1 MLKSATF
8 DKDEATELKVVS
20 TSSSDCETTSRRL
33 LEIQGGRSVLTAAAS
48 IHMLYIDARLAV
60 SIALPFKVHVEG
72 GVEVVFD
79 EIEPS
84 PVAEDIDSGIDEN
97 DKCGEVVESF
107 SHDVIAETD
116 TINIFIEAS
125 VKKAF
130 SVRLTA
136 EEHTKFID
144 SCQYCF
150 GYTTNQIR
158 CKNKRKSLQGEKV
171 WCYHHK
177 SQELEYR
184 KFCAYRDRPA
194 FCDWWETSI

>member
-20 TSSSDCETTSRRL
+20 TLSSDCEFTSRRL
-33 LEIQGGRSVLTAAAS
+33 LEIEGGRSVLTAAAS
-48 IHMLYIDARLAV
+48 IDMLYIDARLAA
-60 SIALPFKVHVEG
+60 SIALPFKVHVE

-84 PVAEDIDSGIDEN
+84 PVAEDIDSGIGED

-107 SHDVIAETD
+107 SPDVIAETD
-116 TINIFIEAS
+116 TVNICIEVSA
-125 VKKAF
+125 KKAF

-136 EEHTKFID
+136 EESTKFVN
-144 SCQYCF
+144 SCQNCF
-150 GYTTNQIR
+150 GYTANQIR

-194 FCDWWETSI
+194 FCSWWETSI